1 MVWREGVAVN
11 TTWSTCVQR
20 PELLYFTRKIRFS
33 DVFRDKYTEA
43 LKIDGRRKILEI
55 GCGPGALTQA
65 LHRWYPD
72 AEVIGTDRD
81 SRFVEF
87 ASKMAPGLTFREED
101 ATCLSFPDNT
111 FDVTISYT
119 VQEHVEPSKF
129 FGEQYRVLKDGGVC
143 IVLSVR
149 RGITVYAPCITEQTE
164 FEKEIWNRA
173 EKYVAESDR
182 EHGVCAY
189 PLSEAELPQ
198 VMESHGFRN
207 VTTEYIT
214 INLTPD
220 NPVYP
225 RQMALDMINSD
236 RMTALVCTEI
246 LADIA
251 PDVVTA
257 KEIEELKK
265 LINRK
270 YDKRIELYDKG
281 IKQWDT
287 TVVLTMVLRGE
298 K

>member
-129 FGEQYRVLKDGGVC
+129 FGEQYRVLRRPDRP
-143 IVLSVR
+143 VR
-149 RGITVYAPCITEQTE
+149 EITVYAPMEQTE

-270 YDKRIELYDKG
+270 YDKGSNCTTR

-287 TVVLTMVLRGE
+287 T
-298 K
+298 